1 MNMNY
6 LKHLLLT
13 CVLCITVGL
22 AQAQVVVNTSLLIIG
37 GGASGTTAGIQASRM
52 GVETIII
59 EETDWLGGMLTAAGV
74 SAIDGNH
81 QMPAGL
87 WGEFRQKLYG
97 YYGGAKAVET
107 GWVSNTL
114 FEPSVGNKLLK
125 ELAKEPKLDIWY
137 KSQWSTVQQ
146 TANGWV
152 VTVKKANKTYK
163 INAKLLIDA
172 TELGDVMAA
181 VGAPYRIG
189 MDSRS
194 VTGESYAPE
203 QANDVIQDL
212 TYVAILKDFGVG
224 ADKTIKKPA
233 GYDPAVFEHSC
244 DVADPAAKDNTPII
258 DCSKMITYGKLPN
271 GKYMINWPKNG
282 NDFYLNLI
290 EKTPKEREEALKEA
304 KLHTLRFIYYLQTVM
319 GFKHFGLAEDEFPTT
334 DHLPMIPYNRES
346 RRLKGKVDL
355 TLPYVA
361 QPYQQKD
368 PYYRTGVAVG
378 DYTIDHHHLK
388 NPAAPAIDFVKIKV
402 PAYNVPLGSLVPENT
417 KGLIV
422 AEKSIGVSN
431 IVAGATRLQP
441 VVLGIGQAAGALAAV
456 AIKNNVDPATV
467 NIREVQQELLNSK
480 AYLMPFIDVKPEDYY
495 FQAVQR
501 IGATGILQGTGISYK
516 WANQMWFYPQHPISE
531 ATFIQG
537 LKSYY
542 PAVAEVA
549 ASGQDLGVD
558 FFSTVIAMLNKQV
571 GKETIATDL
580 TTLKKQN
587 QKPTS
592 TTINRA
598 ELAILI
604 DRYLKPFDVA
614 VNFNGLLTQS
624 K

>member
-1 MNMNY
+1 MNY
-6 LKHLLLT
+6 LRHLFLT
-13 CVLCITVGL
+13 CVLCITASL
-22 AQAQVVVNTSLLIIG
+22 SQAQLTVNTSLLIIG

-52 GVETIII
+52 GVQTLII
-59 EETDWLGGMLTAAGV
+59 EETDWLGGMLTSAGV

-81 QMPAGL
+81 QLPSGL
-87 WGEFRQKLYG
+87 WGEFRQKLYN

-125 ELAKEPKLDIWY
+125 ELAKEAKLDIWY
-137 KSQWSTVQQ
+137 RSQWLNVQK
-146 TANGWV
+146 TANGWTV
-152 VTVKKANKTYK
+152 SVKKDNKTYT

-181 VGAPYRIG
+181 VAAPYRIG

-194 VTGESYAPE
+194 VTGEIYAPE
-203 QANDVIQDL
+203 QANDIIQDL
-212 TYVAILKDFGVG
+212 TYVAILKDFGIG

-233 GYDPAVFEHSC
+233 GYDPKVFEHSC

-282 NDFYLNLI
+282 NDIYLNLI
-290 EKTPKEREEALKEA
+290 EKSPKERTEALKEA

-319 GFKHFGLAEDEFPTT
+319 GFKHLGLAEDEFPTA

-346 RRLKGKVDL
+346 RRLKAKVDL

-361 QPYQQKD
+361 QPYQQKEA
-368 PYYRTGVAVG
+368 YYRTGVVVG

-456 AIKNNVDPATV
+456 AIKNNIDPAEV

-480 AYLMPFIDVKPEDYY
+480 AYLMPFIDVKPEDAN
-495 FQAVQR
+495 FQAIQR

-537 LKSYY
+537 LKTYY
-542 PAVAEVA
+542 PAIAEVA
-549 ASGQDLGVD
+549 ASGKDLDVD

-571 GKETIATDL
+571 AKETIAADL
-580 TTLKKQN
+580 AIIKKQN
-587 QKPTS
+587 QKPND
-592 TTINRA
+592 TTINRGQ
-598 ELAILI
+598 LAVLI
-604 DRYLKPFDVA
+604 DRYLKPFA
-614 VNFNGLLTQS
+614 VEINFNGRLMQS